1 MGFFFQL
8 NMLKIADSE
17 VTLLHVPED
26 CKPPFIIFRLHDNT
40 CTEHVQYN
48 GVQGYKAIPHPSK
61 KN

>member
-1 MGFFFQL
+1 
-8 NMLKIADSE
+8 MLKIADSE